1 LRKLSTEIGI
11 TASPEQVWA
20 VLADLHDY
28 PRWNPFITRIEG
40 ELQEGST
47 LEVTLRPP
55 GRKGMVFRPRLLTV
69 IEGRELKWLGRL
81 FVGGIFDG
89 EHHFWIE
96 RMDGG
101 VIFHQDEIFRGVL
114 VPLTGSVLKR
124 TSQGFDLMNHAL
136 KAEVE
141 ARAASAAKDTP
152 SS

>member
-1 LRKLSTEIGI
+1 LKRLSSEIEI
-11 TASPEQVWA
+11 AASPEQVWA
-20 VLADLHDY
+20 VLVDLRDY

-40 ELQEGST
+40 ELVQDST
-47 LEVTLRPP
+47 LEVVLRPP
-55 GRKGMVFRPRLLTV
+55 GREGMVFRPRLLIV

-81 FVGGIFDG
+81 LVGGIFDG

-96 RMDGG
+96 RVDKG
-101 VIFHQDEIFRGVL
+101 VIFHQDEVFRGVL

-124 TSQGFDLMNHAL
+124 TLQGFELMNQAL

-141 ARAASAAKDTP
+141 SRAAPPAMDT